1 MTFTPGARIVYQI
14 YRTEARFGY
23 FVRESD
29 MLDCHGQNAGYVW
42 IGVFACE
49 SVPHGETTIVRKDL
63 IRKATRDDF
72 ETFRHQIPRDFKEP
86 TSSKTCTVATALQ
99 RPGVWFFGWTEE

>member
-1 MTFTPGARIVYQI
+1 MTFAPGEHIVYQI

-23 FVRESD
+23 FVCESD
-29 MLDCHGQNAGYVW
+29 MLDCHGRNAGYVW

-49 SVPHGETTIVRKDL
+49 SAPHGETTIVRKDL
-63 IRKATRDDF
+63 IRKATRADF

-86 TSSKTCTVATALQ
+86 SDVDRRWSDKRGSASHVP
-99 RPGVWFFGWTEE
+99 RVRII

>member
-1 MTFTPGARIVYQI
+1 MTFAPGEHIVYQI

-29 MLDCHGQNAGYVW
+29 MLDCHDQNAGYVW
-42 IGVFACE
+42 IGVCACE

-63 IRKATRDDF
+63 IRKATRADF

-86 TSSKTCTVATALQ
+86 SDV
-99 RPGVWFFGWTEE
+99 